1 MRDTGEA
8 GGAVSERELLDG
20 AERAF
25 LRAEYRVARPLLRR
39 LRDEFGAPDAEADA
53 VRSAVLRCA
62 LAART
67 GNWREAVRLCPAT
80 DDLNMAGPG
89 VLHALA
95 VSALRRLSDEER
107 PADTGTAALAIVL
120 WAHLLDEDD
129 PGDFRGLLTR
139 RRGAPVPDKDWDA
152 ARTHLLGRVTDL
164 FDALDV
170 RAGRDALGAW
180 RTAWEAE
187 RLAPVVA
194 AEAGPD
200 DLIPLRHAA
209 RQLLRDGRR
218 VELLAAYTRRHP
230 DPAAWA
236 GDAPAHRACAEPVAE
251 AVAEHG
257 RDRVRA
263 GEWSEALADFGT
275 AARLGRAP
283 GATET
288 AAVLHAAKNV
298 GRGRAGLGYRPV
310 TRIEGLELAHALLP
324 QDASVATE
332 LDSAR
337 DALDLCRRAR
347 SVYVQAR
354 LGSRNGRGLLPAP
367 VQEEL
372 RAAAEAV
379 MDACRAMR
387 SVALRSA
394 TERAE
399 DLWKRLEPEVCTGL
413 VTVAPAE
420 QDSYSTTLRQ
430 EILTT
435 HDALWEAVARG
446 DQAAQDTQLV
456 RLGHLAEQGRSQ
468 FADVRVP
475 STAASVLPSRR

>member
-1 MRDTGEA
+1 M
-8 GGAVSERELLDG
+8 
-20 AERAF
+20 
-25 LRAEYRVARPLLRR
+25 
-39 LRDEFGAPDAEADA
+39 
-53 VRSAVLRCA
+53 
-62 LAART
+62 
-67 GNWREAVRLCPAT
+67 
-80 DDLNMAGPG
+80 
-89 VLHALA
+89 
-95 VSALRRLSDEER
+95 
-107 PADTGTAALAIVL
+107 
-120 WAHLLDEDD
+120 
-129 PGDFRGLLTR
+129 
-139 RRGAPVPDKDWDA
+139 
-152 ARTHLLGRVTDL
+152 
-164 FDALDV
+164 
-170 RAGRDALGAW
+170 
-180 RTAWEAE
+180 
-187 RLAPVVA
+187 
-194 AEAGPD
+194 
-200 DLIPLRHAA
+200 
-209 RQLLRDGRR
+209 
-218 VELLAAYTRRHP
+218 
-230 DPAAWA
+230 
-236 GDAPAHRACAEPVAE
+236 
-251 AVAEHG
+251 
-257 RDRVRA
+257 
-263 GEWSEALADFGT
+263 
-275 AARLGRAP
+275 
-283 GATET
+283 
-288 AAVLHAAKNV
+288 

-379 MDACRAMR
+379 MDARRAMR

-420 QDSYSTTLRQ
+420 QDSYPTTLRQ